1 MRVARVEP
9 VGDAPA
15 GLVEHDVL
23 TPDRP
28 LAGEG
33 PVVEAQALGELVGAA
48 FVERGAAGDAKCS
61 LRA

>member
-1 MRVARVEP
+1 MRVARVEA
-9 VGDAPA
+9 VGDAAA

-23 TPDRP
+23 APDRP

-48 FVERGAAGDAKCS
+48 LVERGAV
-61 LRA
+61 R

>member
-15 GLVEHDVL
+15 GLVEHDIF

-28 LAGEG
+28 LAAEG
-33 PVVEAQALGELVGAA
+33 PVVEAQAIGELVGAA
-48 FVERGAAGDAKCS
+48 LVVSGAF
-61 LRA
+61 R

>member
-23 TPDRP
+23 APDRP

-33 PVVEAQALGELVGAA
+33 PVVEAQALGKLVGAA
-48 FVERGAAGDAKCS
+48 FVERGAA
-61 LRA
+61 R